1 MLKES
6 EANSNFKDFEIQ
18 RLTRELVG
26 LRLEHAQCIKRIS
39 TTEKDTD
46 DNAIY
51 LTTPSL
57 ADSGHFDD
65 LSYHASQSVKD
76 PLVEK
81 DIHLLLPGGWA
92 AEKNRME
99 ITHAEKVEDLIRQHT
114 DEVFIENY
122 IIKSN
127 N

>member
-1 MLKES
+1 MKES

-26 LRLEHAQCIKRIS
+26 LRLEHARCIKRIS
-39 TTEKDTD
+39 TAEKDTD
-46 DNAIY
+46 DNAIH

-65 LSYHASQSVKD
+65 LSYHGNQSVKD

-81 DIHLLLPGGWA
+81 DIHLFLSGGWA
-92 AEKNRME
+92 AEKNKME
-99 ITHAEKVEDLIRQHT
+99 ITHAEKVEDLIRRHT
-114 DEVFIENY
+114 DEVQWKI
-122 IIKSN
+122 S
-127 N
+127 